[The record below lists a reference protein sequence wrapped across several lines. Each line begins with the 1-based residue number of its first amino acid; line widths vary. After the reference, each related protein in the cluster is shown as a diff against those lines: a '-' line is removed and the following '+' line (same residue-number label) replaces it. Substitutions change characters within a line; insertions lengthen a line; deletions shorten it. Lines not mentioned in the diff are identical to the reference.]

1 MMLDNS
7 KIRTPEERSRKM
19 LKEEKT
25 VIDLELAVKKEET
38 KSKNKAGKL
47 LKEEKTIVDLEL
59 AVKKEEFKRI
69 PKRKTNID
77 Y

>member
-1 MMLDNS
+1 MMSDNP

-25 VIDLELAVKKEET
+25 VIDLELAVKKEES
-38 KSKNKAGKL
+38 KSKNRVDKL
-47 LKEEKTIVDLEL
+47 LKEEKTIIDLEL
-59 AVKKEEFKRI
+59 AVKKEEFKKT
-69 PKRKTNID
+69 PKRKGTIQ

>member
-1 MMLDNS
+1 MLDNS

-25 VIDLELAVKKEET
+25 VIDLELAVKKEES
-38 KSKNKAGKL
+38 KSKNKADRL

-59 AVKKEEFKRI
+59 AVKKEEFKRT
-69 PKRKTNID
+69 PKEESTVK